1 MRLLLILIILLA
13 FPVIDLY
20 VLAKLVTVYGWWMAL
35 YLLVVAVFGVALIK
49 EERFAVFARLFST
62 VQHGQHPMM
71 ALAASARTLVAG
83 LLFIFPGVLSDIV
96 AVLLMLVPIPKAGT
110 RQPAAN
116 DDVIEGQ
123 WRRED

>member
-1 MRLLLILIILLA
+1 MRLLLILVILLA

-35 YLLVVAVFGVALIK
+35 YLLMVAVFGITLIK

-62 VQHGQHPMM
+62 LQNGHHPMM

-96 AVLLMLVPIPKAGT
+96 AVLLMLVPIPKAVT
-110 RQPAAN
+110 HQSAAN